1 MNPELFNRVIPESSR
16 QAGDGSWHL
25 HVPSG
30 TPQHAG
36 FAPGKSNQT
45 FNDDDVDIDIG
56 EETDPVAWLQ
66 SEAEEMYPMEPEI
79 QVLGKRTLDDSEV
92 TMNDLHNPQKRQHTA
107 S

>member
-1 MNPELFNRVIPESSR
+1 M
-16 QAGDGSWHL
+16 
-25 HVPSG
+25 PSG
-30 TPQHAG
+30 TPRHAG
-36 FAPGKSNQT
+36 FAGKNNQT
-45 FNDDDVDIDIG
+45 FNNDDDIDIG

-92 TMNDLHNPQKRQHTA
+92 AMDDLHNPQKRQHTA